1 MVTTPDLLA
10 AGPEIFLAVMGMV
23 LMMIGV
29 FSPEKRALGIV
40 SGLTVASFAVVLA
53 YYLFMASGERS
64 VAFAGLFVT
73 DAFAIFMKALVLL
86 GGILVLLMG
95 DLFGNPGLAFLF
107 ALLLLTVTK
116 AVKPED
122 AFSGFGSD
130 LVIAI
135 GLLYVVSAAG
145 RESTLLNYVVR
156 YVLGRPATLR
166 GALCRLVPPVM
177 LASAFM
183 PVFHCSAFFAAM
195 LYS

>member
-53 YYLFMASGERS
+53 YYLFMASSERL

-86 GGILVLLMG
+86 GGILVLQLDVALDDDEEG
-95 DLFGNPGLAFLF
+95 VCRRVSRAEQYF
-107 ALLLLTVTK
+107 AV
-116 AVKPED
+116 
-122 AFSGFGSD
+122 
-130 LVIAI
+130 LVVDEPRRA
-135 GLLYVVSAAG
+135 LEASQ
-145 RESTLLNYVVR
+145 LN
-156 YVLGRPATLR
+156 L
-166 GALCRLVPPVM
+166 
-177 LASAFM
+177 
-183 PVFHCSAFFAAM
+183 
-195 LYS
+195 